1 MPSGL
6 QRLLSK
12 LKPKQPQEGVQPV
25 RVGPLGSNKII
36 YITTH
41 FDPVTDKSVIL
52 WNDIL
57 VVYPNALFIQQDS
70 RVLPFLKGKDFQ
82 YLEPRRVAAIPAV
95 VLEVIVDNPTTT
107 TIRPEHTSPMS
118 DIGSTTTFATTTT
131 LTDHYFNNNNTNI
144 DKARTDNLKTEIEE
158 PDDTHPEPTHTIHTR
173 THAGGAIPT
182 IAPTSHTQ
190 NKSDVSIAK
199 NNSSLLPG
207 SLPPSSQHAAV
218 VPAQT
223 PIKVSRLS
231 DTSPPPPAPPSKNGN
246 TLNQTHSNP
255 SSAMDGVLDKAN
267 KGNAEAQIEVA
278 RRYGTG
284 QGVPQNLEKAL
295 EWYIKAAQQGNIN
308 AQCCVGFMYERGQ
321 GVTRDEAKAMS
332 WYLKAALQ
340 GNPPAQINVGF
351 MYERAQEYSKAIDW
365 YHKAAVQGF
374 SQAQTNL
381 GFLYEHGKGTVQNYP
396 KAIEWYLKAAEQGA
410 TGAQMNLGCLY
421 HYGRG
426 VPQDLTK
433 AMEWYQK
440 AAVLGDPQVLHQIEI
455 LKKQT
460 SSRK

>member
-41 FDPVTDKSVIL
+41 YDPVSDKSVIL

-82 YLEPRRVAAIPAV
+82 YLEPRRVAAIPAII
-95 VLEVIVDNPTTT
+95 LEVIVDNPTTT
-107 TIRPEHTSPMS
+107 TIQPEHASSKS
-118 DIGSTTTFATTTT
+118 DFGSTTTSATTTT
-131 LTDHYFNNNNTNI
+131 LTDHYLNNNNTNI
-144 DKARTDNLKTEIEE
+144 DKARTEHSKAEIEDS
-158 PDDTHPEPTHTIHTR
+158 DDTYPEPAYTNRTHTHTHVEG
-173 THAGGAIPT
+173 TITATPPT
-182 IAPTSHTQ
+182 PAPPVSTQ
-190 NKSDVSIAK
+190 NSSDVYSNPIAK
-199 NNSSLLPG
+199 HNG
-207 SLPPSSQHAAV
+207 SLPAGSQHAV
-218 VPAQT
+218 VAAQT
-223 PIKVSRLS
+223 PNKSSRLS
-231 DTSPPPPAPPSKNGN
+231 DASPPPALPSKDEYN
-246 TLNQTHSNP
+246 LNQVHNSP
-255 SSAMDGVLDKAN
+255 SAIDRVLDKAN
-267 KGNAEAQIEVA
+267 QGNAEAQVEVA

-284 QGVPQNLEKAL
+284 QGVPQDFEKAL
-295 EWYIKAAQQGNIN
+295 EWYRKAAEQGNIN

-321 GVTRDEAKAMS
+321 GVPRDEAKAMS
-332 WYLKAALQ
+332 WYFKAALQ
-340 GNPPAQINVGF
+340 GNPPAQINIGF
-351 MYERAQEYSKAIDW
+351 MYERAQEYSKAIEW
-365 YHKAAVQGF
+365 YHKAAIQGF

-381 GFLYEHGKGTVQNYP
+381 GFLYEHGQGTDRNYL

-410 TGAQMNLGCLY
+410 TAAQMNLGCLY
-421 HYGRG
+421 HYGHG
-426 VPQDLTK
+426 VPQDFAK

-440 AAVLGDPQVLHQIEI
+440 AAVQGDPQVLHHIEI

-460 SSRK
+460 INT